1 MSPSNGSVYLRV
13 VDKDGGEVA
22 ADLLIAGPGNI
33 QARGVEQLADG
44 SVAVLYTDYA
54 GSSTSSGNAHSF
66 LARVDGTTVTQLAD
80 LGAGSIYPR
89 LQATDD
95 GLFVAWNSQAAG
107 APRQGM
113 MQEFGLDGTAV
124 SGPVSISPA
133 YADTA
138 DLTSTYSGVSSS
150 LVDTADISVHLTKFA
165 VSDDVAG
172 SVLVYRGQDS
182 LGDNKAIRSSSSE
195 TLVPGR

>member
-1 MSPSNGSVYLRV
+1 M
-13 VDKDGGEVA
+13 
-22 ADLLIAGPGNI
+22 
-33 QARGVEQLADG
+33 
-44 SVAVLYTDYA
+44 AVLYTDYA

-150 LVDTADISVHLTKFA
+150 LVDTADISVNLTKFA
-165 VSDDVAG
+165 VSGDVAG

-182 LGDNKAIRSSSSE
+182 FGDSKFDTVLELRDTGTGSLINTVTLASGVDTPFKRTAISSS
-195 TLVPGR
+195 PRGR